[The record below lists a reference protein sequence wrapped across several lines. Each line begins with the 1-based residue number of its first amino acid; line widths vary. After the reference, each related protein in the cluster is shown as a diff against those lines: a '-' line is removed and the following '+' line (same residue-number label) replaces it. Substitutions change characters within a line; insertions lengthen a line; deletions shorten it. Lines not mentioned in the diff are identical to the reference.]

1 MTWDEMAN
9 HVCSRNRGVCPKT
22 DVMRNEK
29 DQKSK
34 IKTANHQVKNNN
46 LFIFKNVESKS
57 SQDRN
62 KPKNSVK
69 CEHFIFV
76 LGHLD

>member
-1 MTWDEMAN
+1 MQPEQGA
-9 HVCSRNRGVCPKT
+9 CPKT

-29 DQKSK
+29 EQTFVT
-34 IKTANHQVKNNN
+34 KTANHQVKNNN

-62 KPKNSVK
+62 KQKKSVN
-69 CEHFIFV
+69 CEHFIFG
-76 LGHLD
+76 LGQVGRNIKVGLFLS

>member
-1 MTWDEMAN
+1 MKWPIK
-9 HVCSRNRGVCPKT
+9 CSAGTGGACPKT

-34 IKTANHQVKNNN
+34 IKTANHQVKNNI

-62 KPKNSVK
+62 KPKNSVN

-76 LGHLD
+76 LGDRD